1 MLGHLKIQTDDD
13 FSVLYKG
20 KYYSSYDFSLIIGE
34 LADFDKIELLGR
46 HGLSRTPDT
55 KCLEVERDIAKIK
68 SCPDEMLDTTGGNRG
83 VCWWP
88 VESIEM
94 QEQELTT
101 YFTVLPKHCN
111 HHIPMIFGG
120 EFMAQMDIAA
130 AMLTAKLLVSSKT
143 ATHAVTHKFEGEFM
157 AAAQMGDI
165 VQLHCTVSELRKKAI
180 VIMVEA
186 HRQKRGEPMND
197 YIAWAKFIFVSKNE
211 DKFVEH
217 GLSL

>member
-13 FSVLYKG
+13 FSVLYKNKFYG
-20 KYYSSYDFSLIIGE
+20 SYDFSLIIE
-34 LADFDKIELLGR
+34 EVADFDRIELLGR
-46 HGLSRTPDT
+46 NGWSRTADT
-55 KCLEVERDIAKIK
+55 KCYEVERDIKVIK
-68 SCPDEMLDTTGGNRG
+68 SRPNEMLDTTGGNRG

-130 AMLTAKLLVSSKT
+130 AMLAAKLLVSSKT

-165 VQLHCTVSELRKKAI
+165 VQLHCQVSELRKKAI

-197 YIAWAKFIFVSKNE
+197 YIAWAKFVFVSKNE